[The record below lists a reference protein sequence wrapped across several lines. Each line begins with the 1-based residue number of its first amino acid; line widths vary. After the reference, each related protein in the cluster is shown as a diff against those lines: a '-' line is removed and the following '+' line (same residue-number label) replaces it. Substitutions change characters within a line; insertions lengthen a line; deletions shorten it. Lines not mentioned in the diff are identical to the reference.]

1 MAEAILAEILDE
13 ARTPPAP
20 PPAPAELTSVP
31 TFGDAVELWLEY
43 LRVEK
48 QRKNSSLRDARNV
61 ANQRLIPR
69 FGYDTPLYSVE
80 RHEAMIEVAGRKQWQ
95 LREERVDT
103 FTTEDVDD
111 FRRELLDSELAPRTV
126 QKILVLLHGVFKLAK
141 RRKLISDNPST
152 DAERV
157 TVIDDGA
164 FNILEPAD
172 FELVYR
178 AALGEVDERA
188 VDLRTRDAIDE
199 LTALERQIYAAALA
213 GKFYAGFRMGE
224 TLDIQWHC
232 IDFENELI
240 RVESNFVQGART
252 TPKGKRTRSAP
263 LVPVLARRLAE
274 LSTRSTF
281 SADTDYVFAS
291 PVGDRATDRR
301 LRAVFYAALKRSGLG
316 HKRDATDR
324 RGNLQEPIT
333 PHDLRHSY
341 CTWAV
346 NVWPVTKVQEFAGH
360 SDIKTTMR
368 YVHHQTKADD
378 AKLGGAY
385 LERALGAGEPLST
398 PT

>member
-1 MAEAILAEILDE
+1 MAEAILAEILDD
-13 ARTPPAP
+13 ARIPPTP
-20 PPAPAELTSVP
+20 PPAPVELEAIP
-31 TFGDAVELWLEY
+31 TFGEAVELWLDY

-48 QRKNSSLRDARNV
+48 QRKSSSLRDARNV

-69 FGYDTPLYSVE
+69 FGYHTPLYCVE
-80 RHEAMIEVAGRKQWQ
+80 RHEAMVEIAGRKQWQ

-103 FTTEDVDD
+103 FTTEDVDE

-141 RRKLISDNPST
+141 RRKLISANPSA

-157 TVIDDGA
+157 TVVDDGA
-164 FNILEPAD
+164 FNILEPPE
-172 FELVYR
+172 FEVVYR
-178 AALGEVDERA
+178 AALGEFDSRPKEEREPDA
-188 VDLRTRDAIDE
+188 VDE
-199 LTALERQIYAAALA
+199 LTVFERRIYATALA
-213 GKFYAGFRMGE
+213 GKFYAGLRMGE

-232 IDFENELI
+232 IDFDNELI

-263 LVPVLARRLAE
+263 LVPVLSRRLAE
-274 LSTRSTF
+274 LSTTSSFTGD
-281 SADTDYVFAS
+281 SDYVFAS
-291 PVGDRATDRR
+291 LTGERASDRR
-301 LRAVFYAALKRSGLG
+301 LRAVFYAALTRSGLG
-316 HKRDATDR
+316 HKRDVVDR
-324 RGNLQEPIT
+324 RGNPQEPIT

-346 NVWPVTKVQEFAGH
+346 NVWPVTRVQEFAGH
-360 SDIKTTMR
+360 SDIQTTMR

-385 LERALGAGEPLST
+385 LDRTLGAGEPVSRST
-398 PT
+398 